1 MKNYRVFL
9 LSLVTFSGVFSIGL
23 GRPVD
28 ADTVTLEKP
37 KKAVQFESAEVEKTR
52 KSQETNPVKT
62 ITRRTSVNAKENVVV
77 KSNNA
82 EYSELQ
88 KPLDLSI
95 PYNAGLKIKQ
105 NRSAQDAEPN
115 IFASETI
122 NKSQP
127 LQLKGNLLMTP
138 YPEAGK
144 QKSVDGAGIIINIK
158 P

>member
-9 LSLVTFSGVFSIGL
+9 LSLVTFTGVFSIEL
-23 GRPVD
+23 GKPVD
-28 ADTVTLEKP
+28 ADTVILEKP
-37 KKAVQFESAEVEKTR
+37 KKAVRLESVEVESNH
-52 KSQETNPVKT
+52 KSLETNPEKT
-62 ITRRTSVNAKENVVV
+62 ITSRTSVNAIENIVD

-105 NRSAQDAEPN
+105 NRPAQDAEPN
-115 IFASETI
+115 IFTSETI

-127 LQLKGNLLMTP
+127 LQLKGNLLMSP

>member
-9 LSLVTFSGVFSIGL
+9 LCFVTFSGVFSIGL
-23 GRPVD
+23 GRPVN

-37 KKAVQFESAEVEKTR
+37 KKTVRLESVEVEKTH
-52 KSQETNPVKT
+52 KSLETDPVKT
-62 ITRRTSVNAKENVVV
+62 ITKRTSVNAKENVVV
-77 KSNNA
+77 KSNSA
-82 EYSELQ
+82 ENSELQ

-115 IFASETI
+115 IFTSETI
-122 NKSQP
+122 KSQP
-127 LQLKGNLLMTP
+127 LQLKGNLLMSP